1 MVPRRFKCTL
11 YRWRRPEGR
20 GGLLDPSSGSGS
32 GSGPGSDDPVEN
44 AQIRLEEYA
53 GTMLSVGIIGLPNVG
68 KSTLFN
74 ALTAGGAEVSNYP
87 FTTIEPNVGVVPLP
101 DPRLEGLG
109 RVLSP
114 EKSTP
119 ATVRFIDIAGLVE
132 GASKG
137 EGLGNQFLGEIRQ
150 VDAVVHVIRCFA
162 KEDVAHVFEDVDPI
176 RDAEVIDTELM
187 LADLEVLGRAMEKR
201 KRDWQTYPQKHEK
214 EKKRMT
220 EWRGALERG
229 EPLRRLGLHPND
241 LRELKTAGLISGK
254 PVLYVANI
262 AGEGD
267 ERGLSVLVEKEPD
280 NRLLAVDA
288 EIELEL
294 AELEPE
300 ERSEFMSELGFTET
314 GLDRVVRASFDLL
327 GLIAFYTIAKSKL
340 QAWEIPRG
348 TPAATAAGKIHSDME
363 KGFIRAKVASADE
376 LIETGDLHEIQSRG
390 HVRTVGRD
398 HEIND
403 GDVVEFFFNA

>member
-1 MVPRRFKCTL
+1 
-11 YRWRRPEGR
+11 
-20 GGLLDPSSGSGS
+20 
-32 GSGPGSDDPVEN
+32 
-44 AQIRLEEYA
+44 
-53 GTMLSVGIIGLPNVG
+53 MLSVGIIGLPNVG

>member
-1 MVPRRFKCTL
+1 
-11 YRWRRPEGR
+11 
-20 GGLLDPSSGSGS
+20 
-32 GSGPGSDDPVEN
+32 
-44 AQIRLEEYA
+44 
-53 GTMLSVGIIGLPNVG
+53 MLSVGIVGLPNVG

-87 FTTIEPNVGVVPLP
+87 FTTIDPNVGVVPVP
-101 DPRLEGLG
+101 DDRLDALG
-109 RVLSP
+109 KVLSP
-114 EKSTP
+114 EKTTP

-150 VDAVVHVIRCFA
+150 VDAIVHIIRCFA
-162 KEDVAHVFEDVDPI
+162 KADVAHVFAEVDPL

-201 KRDWQTYPQKHEK
+201 KRDWQTYPAKHES
-214 EKKRMT
+214 EKRRMT
-220 EWRGALERG
+220 AWREALERG
-229 EPLRRLGLHPND
+229 QPLRHLGLD
-241 LRELKTAGLISGK
+241 DREQRELKTAGLLSGK

-267 ERGLSVLVEKEPD
+267 QQGVSVLTERDPD
-280 NRLLAVDA
+280 ARLLAVDV
-288 EIELEL
+288 ELELEL
-294 AELEPE
+294 AELDPD
-300 ERSEFMSELGFTET
+300 ERGEFMAELGMSET
-314 GLDRVVRASFDLL
+314 GLDRIVRAAFDLL
-327 GLIAFYTIAKSKL
+327 GLVAFYTIAKSKL

-348 TPAATAAGKIHSDME
+348 TPAATAAGKVHSDME

-376 LIETGDLHEIQSRG
+376 LIETGDLKEVQSRG

-398 HEIND
+398 HEICD
-403 GDVVEFFFNA
+403 GDVVEFFFSG